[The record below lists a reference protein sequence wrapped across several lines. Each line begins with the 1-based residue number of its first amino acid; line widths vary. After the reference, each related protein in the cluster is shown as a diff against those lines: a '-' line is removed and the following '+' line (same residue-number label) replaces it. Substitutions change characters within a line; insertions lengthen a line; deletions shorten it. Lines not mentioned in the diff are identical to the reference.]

1 VKANTRLTVSSWDL
15 ALASGETFGVLIDST
30 NGVPIAVERAMYW
43 DSATR
48 LWSAGTNETGFLRK

>member
-1 VKANTRLTVSSWDL
+1 LSSAEL
-15 ALASGETFGVLIDST
+15 SLSSGETFGAVINST

-48 LWSAGTNETGFLRK
+48 AWSAGTNETGFLLK